1 MYDKKCKG
9 EFAMAKMGRPPVDV
23 PREKRVNLRFT
34 EDEYARLKAYA
45 SKHKTTMTKAIR
57 KQLEDIIS
65 DK

>member
-1 MYDKKCKG
+1 
-9 EFAMAKMGRPPVDV
+9 MAKMGRPSVDV

-34 EDEYARLKAYA
+34 EEEYARLKAYA
-45 SKHKTTMTKAIR
+45 SKHKTTMTKVIR

>member
-1 MYDKKCKG
+1 
-9 EFAMAKMGRPPVDV
+9 MAKMGRPPVDV